1 MTAKAEQQPERK
13 VRSFVRRAG
22 RMTRA
27 QARAWRE
34 LWPRFGIEADDPAA
48 LADALSAAFGNGG
61 RRVLEV
67 GFGDGESLLEQAEDD
82 PETRYFGIEVH
93 EPGIGHCLLG
103 IERRGIRNLRLL
115 CGDAL
120 EIMEAVPDDS
130 IARLNIYFPDPWP
143 KKRHHK
149 RRIVAPR
156 LLDIAA
162 RVLGPGGALHIATD
176 WASYAEHID
185 EVMDADERFEL
196 AERRQHDGDRP
207 LARPRTKF
215 ERRGLRLGHRIF
227 DWIYRLRESAL
238 PVGSRR

>member
-1 MTAKAEQQPERK
+1 MSERAQQRERK

-27 QARAWRE
+27 QERAWRE
-34 LWPRFGIEADDPAA
+34 LWPRFGIDADDPAA
-48 LADALSAAFGNGG
+48 VAAAFRGSG

-67 GFGDGESLLEQAEDD
+67 GFGNGESLLEQAEAD
-82 PETRYFGIEVH
+82 PATLYYGIEVH

-103 IERRGIRNLRLL
+103 IERRGIENLRLL

-120 EIMEAVPDDS
+120 EIMTAMPEDS
-130 IARLNIYFPDPWP
+130 IERLNLYFPDPWP

-156 LLDIAA
+156 FLDLAA
-162 RVLGPGGALHIATD
+162 RVLAPGGTLHIATD

-185 EVMDADERFEL
+185 EVMGADERFEQV
-196 AERRQHDGDRP
+196 ERREHEGERP

-215 ERRGLRLGHRIF
+215 EARGLRLGHGIC
-227 DWIYRLRESAL
+227 DWVYRYRLR
-238 PVGSRR
+238 

>member
-1 MTAKAEQQPERK
+1 MSDRAIKQPERK

-27 QARAWRE
+27 QERAWRE
-34 LWPRFGIEADDPAA
+34 LWPRYGIDADDPASVA
-48 LADALSAAFGNGG
+48 AAFGAGG

-67 GFGDGESLLEQAEDD
+67 GFGNGESLLDQAEDD
-82 PETRYFGIEVH
+82 PETLYYGIEVH

-103 IERRGIRNLRLL
+103 IERRGIDNLRLL

-120 EIMEAVPDDS
+120 DIMAAIPGGS
-130 IARLNIYFPDPWP
+130 IARLNLYFPDPWP

-156 LLDIAA
+156 FLDLAA
-162 RVLGPGGALHIATD
+162 GVLAPGGTLHVATD

-185 EVMDADERFEL
+185 EVMAADGRFERV
-196 AERRQHDGDRP
+196 ERREHDGDRP

-215 ERRGLRLGHRIF
+215 EQRGLRLGHRIC
-227 DWIYRLRESAL
+227 DWIYRLR
-238 PVGSRR
+238 

>member
-1 MTAKAEQQPERK
+1 MSERTAAQHERK

-27 QARAWRE
+27 QERAWRE
-34 LWPRFGIEADDPAA
+34 LWPRFGIEADDEAA
-48 LADALSAAFGNGG
+48 ISGAFGGG
-61 RRVLEV
+61 GPRVLEV
-67 GFGDGESLLEQAEDD
+67 GFGNGESLLEQAEND
-82 PETRYFGIEVH
+82 PATRYFGIEVH

-103 IERRGIRNLRLL
+103 IERRGIDNLRLL

-120 EIMEAVPDDS
+120 EIMTAMPEDS
-130 IARLNIYFPDPWP
+130 IERLNLYFPDPWP

-156 LLDIAA
+156 FLELAA
-162 RVLGPGGALHIATD
+162 RVLKPGGTLHVATD

-185 EVMDADERFEL
+185 EVLAGDERFEL
-196 AERRQHDGDRP
+196 VERREHEGERP

-215 ERRGLRLGHRIF
+215 EARGLRLGHRIC
-227 DWIYRLRESAL
+227 DWVFRLQ
-238 PVGSRR
+238 